1 MQKRGLSMP
10 CLNWRSQETL
20 YTDVEIAAYAICVR
34 TVMLSLHPEKF
45 YVFNYKRAYRFL
57 FQNVVSGL
65 ASTRP
70 QRYEI
75 LWDLETA

>member
-1 MQKRGLSMP
+1 MP

-45 YVFNYKRAYRFL
+45 YV
-57 FQNVVSGL
+57 SI
-65 ASTRP
+65 TREHIDS
-70 QRYEI
+70 YFKMS
-75 LWDLETA
+75 WADLRQPDHKGTKFYGI